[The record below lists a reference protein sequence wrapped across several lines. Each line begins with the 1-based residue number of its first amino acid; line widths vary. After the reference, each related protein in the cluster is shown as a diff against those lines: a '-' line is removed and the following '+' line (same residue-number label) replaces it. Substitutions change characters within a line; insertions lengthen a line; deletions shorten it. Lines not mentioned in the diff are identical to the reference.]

1 MGELLGEHEQLPVRN
16 FQILRGRCRRC
27 AITLSPFGL
36 GPYEIDPDGN
46 TFLQF
51 NLSDRDCSIC
61 AIEYA
66 LNETALRIPG
76 TICKLWHRR
85 EKLIGN

>member
-1 MGELLGEHEQLPVRN
+1 MGDGGAAPVA
-16 FQILRGRCRRC
+16 LCR
-27 AITLSPFGL
+27 FGL
-36 GPYEIDPDGN
+36 GSHHLDPDGN

-51 NLSDRDCSIC
+51 NLSNGDCSIC

-66 LNETALRIPG
+66 LNQAALRVAG

-85 EKLIGN
+85 GKLI